1 MAMVYTWK
9 KCVCKKTH
17 TSGEDVFEENGV
29 FKYKQN
35 GPFWHPRTGRYEAGS
50 FTIYRD
56 TIDGSYG
63 FGEST
68 VLERGY
74 TYLEGDFNKHF
85 ADLAEIRDKRLE
97 EILND

>member
-1 MAMVYTWK
+1 MI
-9 KCVCKKTH
+9 
-17 TSGEDVFEENGV
+17 SD
-29 FKYKQN
+29 KQN
-35 GPFWHPRTGRYEAGS
+35 GHFWHPRTGHYEAGS

-63 FGEST
+63 FGIESST
-68 VLERGY
+68 MERGY
-74 TYLEGDFNKHF
+74 TYLEHDFNKHF